1 MASKREGRGIGMDW
15 EFGVNRCKLLHLEW
29 ISSEILLYSTGSHIQ
44 SLGID
49 GKEYK
54 KKNVAVPVV
63 GQWKQIRLGTMRLQV
78 QSLASLSWLRIQCC
92 CELEVGHRH
101 SSDLVSC
108 YGCGVG
114 QQS

>member
-1 MASKREGRGIGMDW
+1 MDW
-15 EFGVNRCKLLHLEW
+15 EFGVSRCKLLHLEW
-29 ISSEILLYSTGSHIQ
+29 ISSEILPYSTGSHIQ

-78 QSLASLSWLRIQCC
+78 QSLASLSGLKIRHCRELWCRSKTRLRSGVAVAVEQASSY
-92 CELEVGHRH
+92 
-101 SSDLVSC
+101 SSD
-108 YGCGVG
+108 
-114 QQS
+114 